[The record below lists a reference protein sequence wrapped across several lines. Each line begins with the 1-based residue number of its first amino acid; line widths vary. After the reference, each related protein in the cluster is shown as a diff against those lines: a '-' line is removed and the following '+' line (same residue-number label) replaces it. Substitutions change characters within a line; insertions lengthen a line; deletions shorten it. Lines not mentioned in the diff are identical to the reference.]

1 MDSAKGTEDDEARLR
16 YEQRAVLR
24 AQAIREKKSVAGKK
38 VEQETP
44 HATPSAD
51 YMTWRSARVEEM
63 MSSQAGAYATD
74 HSTIMTNPM
83 HAERVLAYD
92 VPVGVCRIKAQALR
106 RLRVAA
112 DWRLLKALDE
122 TNASKVFM
130 EYFDKGEFRKKA
142 VAVWASQS
150 DEAAM
155 PNLIIDKRQ
164 NPALN
169 AKPDSGEMAHG

>member
-1 MDSAKGTEDDEARLR
+1 
-16 YEQRAVLR
+16 
-24 AQAIREKKSVAGKK
+24 
-38 VEQETP
+38 
-44 HATPSAD
+44 
-51 YMTWRSARVEEM
+51 

>member
-1 MDSAKGTEDDEARLR
+1 
-16 YEQRAVLR
+16 
-24 AQAIREKKSVAGKK
+24 
-38 VEQETP
+38 
-44 HATPSAD
+44 
-51 YMTWRSARVEEM
+51 
-63 MSSQAGAYATD
+63 
-74 HSTIMTNPM
+74 
-83 HAERVLAYD
+83 
-92 VPVGVCRIKAQALR
+92 
-106 RLRVAA
+106 
-112 DWRLLKALDE
+112 
-122 TNASKVFM
+122 M